1 MAGLEDGVRYCA
13 NKENTGGPGPRTVTL
28 FGKLQSY
35 AFQQLLLVLALILLT
50 IALLVATWLT
60 KQRKSFLHKKNDL
73 TFIFM
78 VRNHSASDNTWGHCE
93 PGLHGTTNSS
103 CWWIIASP

>member
-13 NKENTGGPGPRTVTL
+13 TGPRIVTL

-35 AFQQLLLVLALILLT
+35 AFQQLLLVLALILFT

-60 KQRKSFLHKKNDL
+60 KQREGFLHKKM
-73 TFIFM
+73 I
-78 VRNHSASDNTWGHCE
+78 
-93 PGLHGTTNSS
+93 
-103 CWWIIASP
+103 